1 MDRRINKS
9 ILDEWMG
16 NQMNRWM
23 DIKLDGL
30 IDRQTGDEQTARQTK
45 KIQRRWIDKQMDIQ
59 VDMHIHRETN
69 I

>member
-30 IDRQTGDEQTARQTK
+30 IDRQTGDEQTAKKMDRQIDGYIGGYTY
-45 KIQRRWIDKQMDIQ
+45 IQRNKYIKQMN
-59 VDMHIHRETN
+59 V
-69 I
+69 

>member
-45 KIQRRWIDKQMDIQ
+45 KIQRR
-59 VDMHIHRETN
+59 VFSGEREVR
-69 I
+69 